1 MPANTNPPNRKNETK
16 RCWYVATL
24 TRAYA
29 YTLAHARDN
38 FACNAV
44 NRCNTHIY
52 STFPVYS
59 CYTLLTGT
67 PKNGIL
73 PPFLFTA
80 VYSV

>member
-1 MPANTNPPNRKNETK
+1 MQANTIPPHRENKAK
-16 RCWYVATL
+16 RCWYVAPI

-52 STFPVYS
+52 SAFHVYS
-59 CYTLLTGT
+59 RYTLLTGT

-73 PPFLFTA
+73 PPSLFTA
-80 VYSV
+80 VYSL